1 MFLHDGEQLFL
12 RHCETTF
19 LCANGRF
26 YFSLRAGGLGYPW
39 PYLCTSNR
47 YGDGGELA
55 EKKVKTAKL
64 QMSLG
69 PRGRSWRAGDALH
82 GQKNV
87 MRREKLG
94 GRQSVLQLLC
104 TPQHQKLGC

>member
-1 MFLHDGEQLFL
+1 MQTAGFIFLFVQEGWGT
-12 RHCETTF
+12 R
-19 LCANGRF
+19 
-26 YFSLRAGGLGYPW
+26 GLICVPV
-39 PYLCTSNR
+39 TDMR
-47 YGDGGELA
+47 DGGELA
-55 EKKVKTAKL
+55 GKKVKTAKL
-64 QMSLG
+64 EMSLG

-104 TPQHQKLGC
+104 TPQHQQLGC